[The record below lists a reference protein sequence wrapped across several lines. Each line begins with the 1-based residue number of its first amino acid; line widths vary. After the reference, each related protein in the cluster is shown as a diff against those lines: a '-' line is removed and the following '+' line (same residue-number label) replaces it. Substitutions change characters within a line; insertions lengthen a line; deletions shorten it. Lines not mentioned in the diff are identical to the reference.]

1 MSRGKTENLFFTSE
15 FAVLRDRWRRTK
27 DDETLA
33 QIVEMAP
40 PGGDAEVGK
49 AIARKLRIKRPD
61 SNAHN
66 DVLWREIDRI
76 YRWLTIESGKTRLQ
90 AYGEIKKIY
99 FPEKDEEK
107 KGEIY
112 DLQTIERQHRRWANK
127 AQT

>member
-61 SNAHN
+61 SKAHN

-99 FPEKDEEK
+99 FPEKVSYSPIFGQISGVFKLLPAPADRF
-107 KGEIY
+107 
-112 DLQTIERQHRRWANK
+112 QCC
-127 AQT
+127 